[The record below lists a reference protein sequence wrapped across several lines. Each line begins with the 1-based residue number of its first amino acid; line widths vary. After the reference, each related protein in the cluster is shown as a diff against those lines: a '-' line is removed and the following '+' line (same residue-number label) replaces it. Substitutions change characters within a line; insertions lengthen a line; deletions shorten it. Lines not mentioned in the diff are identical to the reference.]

1 MQLLQD
7 YAEVFGLGN
16 KYHFYMF
23 SKGGFTDA
31 LIEKADAGEVKLI
44 SLEDMYL

>member
-1 MQLLQD
+1 
-7 YAEVFGLGN
+7 
-16 KYHFYMF
+16 MF